1 MFVVIISSQDGQ
13 AKEISEKAVEK
24 CKRARHVDPSRHE
37 WAKAGKPPGGAARLG
52 GKPASGYE
60 GISRAGRDVGEL
72 VRALLD
78 DSDED

>member
-1 MFVVIISSQDGQ
+1 MSGPR
-13 AKEISEKAVEK
+13 
-24 CKRARHVDPSRHE
+24 RASHL
-37 WAKAGKPPGGAARLG
+37 GGPARLG

-60 GISRAGRDVGEL
+60 GISRAGCDVGEL